1 MSMYAHRA
9 AAVTGMWEHPSK
21 PRLRQFTWTV
31 IEMSSYDMI
40 HLRYDVQLCDIFN
53 LALYECHTPISDCFI
68 RHHSDS
74 RHHLAPADGN
84 LAVCSKL
91 WFQLPNTILPSNL
104 MWHVCHGYDNILLW
118 NPTRFI
124 LIPVSKVNSL
134 SSKQLDRRLNPFDK
148 AFFSLL
154 GKHSGRIQNCFYTV
168 KTKNLHIQF
177 VVHKLFITGS

>member
-1 MSMYAHRA
+1 M
-9 AAVTGMWEHPSK
+9 
-21 PRLRQFTWTV
+21 
-31 IEMSSYDMI
+31 
-40 HLRYDVQLCDIFN
+40 
-53 LALYECHTPISDCFI
+53 CHAPISDCVLFATTLI
-68 RHHSDS
+68 VAITWLR
-74 RHHLAPADGN
+74 ADGN

-134 SSKQLDRRLNPFDK
+134 SSKQLDKRLNPFDTV
-148 AFFSLL
+148 FFSLL

-177 VVHKLFITGS
+177 VVHKLFITGFQHKCWWLNQLSARPANSLRPHNWNSPP